1 MRSAPRTRTPHRRA
15 ASPVSRSEQAMSET
29 LRIAPATTIGTWGDL
44 RVYLISGSRMIN
56 ELLKPFTKSKRVWTL
71 TSLWTHRTR
80 PQRLGNLQT
89 VFHKRPRPSSF
100 LEEETRTEE
109 RPARNSATQLFT
121 KSDHVQ
127 TKPTVTH
134 VPGLIC
140 HPCPRPFIVTKTAGG
155 RQILGILL
163 TMPRSL
169 HYIRHSIRDGWGW

>member
-29 LRIAPATTIGTWGDL
+29 LRIAPADATKKPLQDAPATTIGTWGDL

-56 ELLKPFTKSKRVWTL
+56 ELVKPFTKSKRVWTL

-80 PQRLGNLQT
+80 PQRLGKLQT
-89 VFHKRPRPSSF
+89 VFHKRPHPSSF

-109 RPARNSATQLFT
+109 RPAKNSATQLFT
-121 KSDHVQ
+121 KSDHAQ

-140 HPCPRPFIVTKTAGG
+140 HPCPRPFIRCRSVHTAV
-155 RQILGILL
+155 R
-163 TMPRSL
+163 PCPS
-169 HYIRHSIRDGWGW
+169 